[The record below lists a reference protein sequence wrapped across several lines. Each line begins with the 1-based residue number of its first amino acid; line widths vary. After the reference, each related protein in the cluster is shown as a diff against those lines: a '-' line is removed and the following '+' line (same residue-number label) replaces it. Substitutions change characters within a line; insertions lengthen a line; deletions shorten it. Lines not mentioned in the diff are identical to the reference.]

1 MKLTLA
7 LLLSLCCSLAAAAD
21 DVQPLQ
27 EVREAA
33 LGALRAQAAPSA
45 RLEAV
50 ALDERL
56 RLPRCAGPLRVAPE
70 TSRGGA
76 QQRVAVSC
84 VEPVAWTLYVGV
96 RITDIRPVLT
106 LTRNGQRGEALGTE
120 MLVAQER
127 DVAGL
132 PQGYFSSPAE
142 LNGRQL
148 RRAAMAGSVLTPELV
163 EGQRLVRRGDL
174 VTVLGRAGTIEV
186 RSQGKALRDGA
197 RGDRIPVE
205 NSSSRRIVEGRI
217 NEGGQVEIGL

>member
-27 EVREAA
+27 DVREAA
-33 LGALRAQAAPSA
+33 LGAVRAQAAPTA

-84 VEPVAWTLYVGV
+84 IEPVAWTLYVGV
-96 RITDIRPVLT
+96 RISDVRPVLT
-106 LTRNGQRGEALGTE
+106 LARNAARGEPVSAEL
-120 MLVAQER
+120 LVVQER

-132 PQGYFSSPAE
+132 PQGYFSDPAE
-142 LNGRQL
+142 LGGRQL
-148 RRAAMAGSVLTPELV
+148 RRAVLAGSVLTPDLV
-163 EGQRLVRRGDL
+163 EGQKLVRRGDL
-174 VTVLGRAGTIEV
+174 VTLLGRAGTIEV

-217 NEGGQVEIGL
+217 NAGGQVEIGL

>member
-7 LLLSLCCSLAAAAD
+7 LLLSLCCSLAAAAE

-27 EVREAA
+27 DVREAA

-70 TSRGGA
+70 PSRGA
-76 QQRVAVSC
+76 AQRVAVSC
-84 VEPVAWTLYVGV
+84 AEPVAWTLYVGV
-96 RITDIRPVLT
+96 RMTDIRPVLT
-106 LTRNGQRGEALGTE
+106 LARNAQRGEPLGAGLLL
-120 MLVAQER
+120 MQER

-142 LNGRQL
+142 LDGRQL
-148 RRAAMAGSVLTPELV
+148 RRAAMAGSVVTPDLV
-163 EGQRLVRRGDL
+163 EGQKLVRRGDL